1 MADIAFLGLGTMGS
15 VMAKRLIEAGHT
27 VHVWNR
33 SAAAVHELVAHGA
46 VAAASIDEAL
56 QAGIVI
62 SILANDAACES
73 VFTAAVLATAPPDA
87 LHINMATVSVEAA
100 DRLAERHAS
109 ASVAYVAAPVL
120 GRPPVAA
127 AGQLN
132 IVAGGAEKDINRAQP
147 FLDVLGKTTWRVGAR
162 PSTANLVKIGVNYN
176 LIHTLQALGESIN
189 LVERGGVDG
198 QTFVNILTDAAYTG
212 SAYTGYGRAIAARDY
227 NPSFTVALGLKDL
240 RLTEQA
246 AAGNGASLPTA
257 AVLHE
262 LFDAALADPEIADRD
277 WSAIA
282 EITRSRSS

>member
-1 MADIAFLGLGTMGS
+1 MADIAFVGLGTMGS
-15 VMAKRLIEAGHT
+15 VMAKRLIDAGHT

-33 SAAAVHELVAHGA
+33 SSAAVDELVAQGA
-46 VAAASIDEAL
+46 VAAASVGEAF
-56 QAGIVI
+56 ATGTVI
-62 SILANDAACES
+62 SILANDSAAES
-73 VFTAAVLATAPPDA
+73 VFSENVLAAAPPDA
-87 LHINMATVSVEAA
+87 LHINMATVSVDAA

-132 IVAGGAEKDINRAQP
+132 IVAGGPENDIDRAAP
-147 FLDVLGKTTWRVGAR
+147 YLDVLGKKTWRVGGR

-198 QTFVNILTDAAYTG
+198 QTFVDILTDAAYTG

-240 RLTEQA
+240 KLTEQA

-262 LFDAALADPEIADRD
+262 LFDAALADPAIADRD

-282 EITRSRSS
+282 EITRGRSA